1 MARDSWSGDDVD
13 APVRRVVQ
21 GLIRLTESEEAGRI
35 LGVDGTLED
44 EIDLL
49 FLSEPLEWIASE
61 IANALRQAEQDEE
74 EDDDGDDDADAEASD
89 AGTVSLSTTVA
100 LLRLYR
106 IATGQKVDERAL
118 IEAVVEYLNEE

>member
-61 IANALRQAEQDEE
+61 IANAVRQAEQDEE
-74 EDDDGDDDADAEASD
+74 EEEDGDDADAEAGD

-106 IATGQKVDERAL
+106 IATGQKVDEGAL
-118 IEAVVEYLNEE
+118 VEAVVEYLNEE

>member
-1 MARDSWSGDDVD
+1 MARDSWSGDEVD

-21 GLIRLTESEEAGRI
+21 GLVRLAESEEAGRI

-61 IANALRQAEQDEE
+61 IATALRQAEDDEE
-74 EDDDGDDDADAEASD
+74 EEEEDEGEASD
-89 AGTVSLSTTVA
+89 ASSVSLSTTVA

-106 IATGQKVDERAL
+106 IATGQKIDERAL
-118 IEAVVEYLNEE
+118 IDAVVEYLNEE

>member
-1 MARDSWSGDDVD
+1 MARDSWSGDEVD

-21 GLIRLTESEEAGRI
+21 GLIRLAESEEAGRI

-74 EDDDGDDDADAEASD
+74 EEEDAEETEASD
-89 AGTVSLSTTVA
+89 GGSVSLSTAVA

-106 IATGQKVDERAL
+106 IATGQKIEERAL
-118 IEAVVEYLNEE
+118 VEAVVEYLNEE